1 MNVAILGVGT
11 VGSSVIKILQKNK
24 DLISARAGK
33 EIIPVVGTVRD
44 LNKDRGVNIPLTD
57 DIKSV
62 LNRDDIDIYIELMG
76 GVEKPFSIVSE
87 ILKKKKPVVTA
98 NKAMLAYHRYALQN
112 LAKDTPFGFEASVAG
127 GIPIIKALREG
138 LSANRVEKI
147 VGILNGTSNYILTDM
162 MQNNSNFEDV
172 LKKAQSLGYAEA
184 DPTFDVDGID
194 AAHKLLILSSI
205 AYGVHGDP
213 EDILVKGIRK
223 ISNED
228 IFFAKEFDYTIKL
241 LGISKITDGKAELR
255 VHPALINKDKII
267 AEVDGVMNA
276 VSINCDALNESMYYG
291 PGAGGDATASAVIA
305 DLIDIAKGNKNP
317 MLGYAQNFKKMELIE
332 QKNIQTKYYLRV
344 KVEDRTGVLASITNV
359 MSQNNISI
367 DSFLQKPRNKG
378 EKHTTLYFTTHLSLE
393 ANIKRVMGIL
403 ENFEFVLNR
412 PFMIRIEE

>member
-62 LNRDDIDIYIELMG
+62 LNRDDIDIYVELMG

>member
-62 LNRDDIDIYIELMG
+62 LNRDDIDIYVELMG

-317 MLGYAQNFKKMELIE
+317 MLGYAQNFKKMELIK

>member
-127 GIPIIKALREG
+127 GIPIIKTLREG
-138 LSANRVEKI
+138 LSANKVKKI

-184 DPTFDVDGID
+184 DPTFDVDGMD

-213 EDILVKGIRK
+213 EDILIKGIRK

-255 VHPALINKDKII
+255 VHPALINKDRII

-403 ENFEFVLNR
+403 ENFEFV
-412 PFMIRIEE
+412 

>member
-1 MNVAILGVGT
+1 MKVAILGVGT

-44 LNKDRGVNIPLTD
+44 LNKDRGVDIPLTD

-76 GVEKPFSIVSE
+76 GVEKPFNIVSE

-255 VHPALINKDKII
+255 VHPALINKDRII

-276 VSINCDALNESMYYG
+276 VSINCDTLNESMYYG

>member
-11 VGSSVIKILQKNK
+11 VGSSVVKILQKNK
-24 DLISARAGK
+24 DLISARAGTT
-33 EIIPVVGTVRD
+33 INPVVGVVRNLD
-44 LNKDRGVNIPLTD
+44 VDRGVNIPLTND
-57 DIKSV
+57 LKSV
-62 LNRDDIDIYIELMG
+62 LNRDDIDIFVELMG
-76 GVEKPFSIVSE
+76 GVEKPFEIVSE

-98 NKAMLAYHRYALQN
+98 NKAMLAYHRYALQS
-112 LAKDTPFGFEASVAG
+112 LAKDTPFGYEASVAG

-255 VHPALINKDKII
+255 VHPALINKDRII

>member
-24 DLISARAGK
+24 NLISARAGK

-255 VHPALINKDKII
+255 VHPALINKDRII

>member
-62 LNRDDIDIYIELMG
+62 LNRDDIDIYVELMG

-205 AYGVHGDP
+205 AYGVHGNP

-305 DLIDIAKGNKNP
+305 DLIDIAKGNRSP

>member
-44 LNKDRGVNIPLTD
+44 LNKERGVNIPLTD

-62 LNRDDIDIYIELMG
+62 LNRDDIDIFVELMG
-76 GVEKPFSIVSE
+76 GVEKPFEIVSE

-98 NKAMLAYHRYALQN
+98 NKAMLAYHRYALQS

-255 VHPALINKDKII
+255 VHPALINKDRII

>member
-44 LNKDRGVNIPLTD
+44 LNKDRGVDIPLTD

-76 GVEKPFSIVSE
+76 GVEKPLNIVSE

-255 VHPALINKDKII
+255 VHPALINKDRII

>member
-44 LNKDRGVNIPLTD
+44 LNKDRGVDIPLTD

-76 GVEKPFSIVSE
+76 GVEKPFNIVSE

-255 VHPALINKDKII
+255 VHPALINKDRII

-317 MLGYAQNFKKMELIE
+317 MLGYAQNFKKMALIE

>member
-205 AYGVHGDP
+205 AYGVHGNP

-255 VHPALINKDKII
+255 VHPALINKDRII

-305 DLIDIAKGNKNP
+305 DLIDIAKGNRNP

>member
-24 DLISARAGK
+24 DLISARTGK

-138 LSANRVEKI
+138 LSANRVKKI

-255 VHPALINKDKII
+255 VHPALINKDRII

-367 DSFLQKPRNKG
+367 DSFLQKPRAKG
-378 EKHTTLYFTTHLSLE
+378 ENHTTLYFTTHLSLE

>member
-44 LNKDRGVNIPLTD
+44 LNKDRSVNIPLTD

-98 NKAMLAYHRYALQN
+98 NKAMLAYHRYTLQN

-255 VHPALINKDKII
+255 VHPALINKDRII

>member
-76 GVEKPFSIVSE
+76 GVEKPFNIVSE

-255 VHPALINKDKII
+255 VHPALINKDRII

>member
-76 GVEKPFSIVSE
+76 GVEKPFNIVSE

-98 NKAMLAYHRYALQN
+98 NKAMLAYHRYTLQN

-255 VHPALINKDKII
+255 VHPALINKDRII

>member
-44 LNKDRGVNIPLTD
+44 LNKDRGVDIPLTD

-98 NKAMLAYHRYALQN
+98 NKAMLAYHRYTLQN
-112 LAKDTPFGFEASVAG
+112 LAKDTPFGFGASVAG

-255 VHPALINKDKII
+255 VHPALINKDRII

>member
-44 LNKDRGVNIPLTD
+44 LNKDRGIDIPLTD

-76 GVEKPFSIVSE
+76 GVEKPFNIVSE

-255 VHPALINKDKII
+255 VHPALINKDRII

-367 DSFLQKPRNKG
+367 DSFLQKPRAKG
-378 EKHTTLYFTTHLSLE
+378 ENHTTLYFTTHLSLE

>member
-172 LKKAQSLGYAEA
+172 LKKVQSLGYAEA

-255 VHPALINKDKII
+255 VHPALINKDRII

>member
-62 LNRDDIDIYIELMG
+62 LNRDDIDIYVELMG

-317 MLGYAQNFKKMELIE
+317 MLGYAQNFKKIELIE

>member
-33 EIIPVVGTVRD
+33 EIIPIVGTVRD
-44 LNKDRGVNIPLTD
+44 LNKDRGVDIPLTD

-255 VHPALINKDKII
+255 VHPALINKDRII

>member
-44 LNKDRGVNIPLTD
+44 LNKERGVNIPLTD

-255 VHPALINKDKII
+255 VHPALINKDRII

>member
-33 EIIPVVGTVRD
+33 KIIPVVGTVRD
-44 LNKDRGVNIPLTD
+44 LNKDRGVDIPLTD

-76 GVEKPFSIVSE
+76 GVEKPFNIVSE

-255 VHPALINKDKII
+255 VHPALINKDRII

>member
-44 LNKDRGVNIPLTD
+44 LNKDRGVDIPLTD

-76 GVEKPFSIVSE
+76 GVKKPFNIVSE

-255 VHPALINKDKII
+255 VHPALINKDRII

>member
-44 LNKDRGVNIPLTD
+44 LNKDRGVDIPLTD

-255 VHPALINKDKII
+255 VHPALINKDRII

>member
-44 LNKDRGVNIPLTD
+44 LNKNRGVNIPLTD

-255 VHPALINKDKII
+255 VHPALINKDRII

>member
-44 LNKDRGVNIPLTD
+44 LNKDRGVDIPLTD
-57 DIKSV
+57 DLKSV

-255 VHPALINKDKII
+255 VHPALINKDRII

>member
-33 EIIPVVGTVRD
+33 KIIPVVGTVRD
-44 LNKDRGVNIPLTD
+44 LNKDRGVDIPLTD

-76 GVEKPFSIVSE
+76 GVEKPFNIVSE

-162 MQNNSNFEDV
+162 MQNSSNFEDV

-255 VHPALINKDKII
+255 VHPALINKDRII

>member
-98 NKAMLAYHRYALQN
+98 NKAMLAYHRYTLQN

-255 VHPALINKDKII
+255 VHPALINKDRII

>member
-62 LNRDDIDIYIELMG
+62 LNRDDIDIYVELMG

-255 VHPALINKDKII
+255 VHPALINKDRII

>member
-1 MNVAILGVGT
+1 MNIAILGVGT

-255 VHPALINKDKII
+255 VHPALINKDRII

>member
-44 LNKDRGVNIPLTD
+44 LNKDRGIDIPLTD

-76 GVEKPFSIVSE
+76 GVEKPFNIVSE

-255 VHPALINKDKII
+255 VHPALINKDRII

>member
-62 LNRDDIDIYIELMG
+62 LNRDDIDIYVELMG

-127 GIPIIKALREG
+127 GTPIIKALREG

-255 VHPALINKDKII
+255 VHPALINKDRII

>member
-44 LNKDRGVNIPLTD
+44 LNNDRGVNIPLTD

-255 VHPALINKDKII
+255 VHPALINKDRII

-317 MLGYAQNFKKMELIE
+317 MLGVNRTKK
-332 QKNIQTKYYLRV
+332 Y
-344 KVEDRTGVLASITNV
+344 
-359 MSQNNISI
+359 
-367 DSFLQKPRNKG
+367 PNKI
-378 EKHTTLYFTTHLSLE
+378 LS
-393 ANIKRVMGIL
+393 KGKSR
-403 ENFEFVLNR
+403 R
-412 PFMIRIEE
+412 

>member
-44 LNKDRGVNIPLTD
+44 LNKDRGVDIPLTD

-76 GVEKPFSIVSE
+76 GVEKPFNIVSE

-127 GIPIIKALREG
+127 GIPIIKAQREG

-223 ISNED
+223 ISNDD

-255 VHPALINKDKII
+255 VHPALINKDRII

>member
-44 LNKDRGVNIPLTD
+44 LNKERGVNIPLTD

-255 VHPALINKDKII
+255 VHPALINKDRII

-317 MLGYAQNFKKMELIE
+317 MLGYAQNLKKMELIE

>member
-172 LKKAQSLGYAEA
+172 LKKA
-184 DPTFDVDGID
+184 
-194 AAHKLLILSSI
+194 
-205 AYGVHGDP
+205 
-213 EDILVKGIRK
+213 
-223 ISNED
+223 
-228 IFFAKEFDYTIKL
+228 
-241 LGISKITDGKAELR
+241 
-255 VHPALINKDKII
+255 
-267 AEVDGVMNA
+267 
-276 VSINCDALNESMYYG
+276 
-291 PGAGGDATASAVIA
+291 
-305 DLIDIAKGNKNP
+305 
-317 MLGYAQNFKKMELIE
+317 
-332 QKNIQTKYYLRV
+332 
-344 KVEDRTGVLASITNV
+344 
-359 MSQNNISI
+359 
-367 DSFLQKPRNKG
+367 
-378 EKHTTLYFTTHLSLE
+378 
-393 ANIKRVMGIL
+393 
-403 ENFEFVLNR
+403 
-412 PFMIRIEE
+412 